1 MPEDKAEWKPHVKS
15 MSLGQLAMHIAN
27 LPQWAAITLE
37 RTEFDHESA
46 RWSSYHEP
54 AVRVG
59 IRTFCTPTIPTSAPR
74 ARCSSRTTDG
84 EFMVQWTLK
93 NGGKSMFS
101 MPRVAVFRSFIL
113 NHAVHHRG
121 QLSVYLRLLD
131 VPIPNIYGPTADT
144 QILEDLCLNAKTRR
158 RKVSLCKEFV
168 APLRRRGE
176 TSVPRRGC
184 GRRMPTLAGRSP
196 RRRMK

>member
-1 MPEDKAEWKPHVKS
+1 MAIAESILPEFDHETATTRMLLERVPQDKAEWKPHVKS

-27 LPQWAAITLE
+27 LPKWTTIALE
-37 RTEFDHESA
+37 RTEFDTNPADAARVTAAPFESA
-46 RWSSYHEP
+46 PSLLQAYD
-54 AVRVG
+54 ANVG
-59 IRTFCTPTIPTSAPR
+59 AAR
-74 ARCSSRTTDG
+74 ALLARTTDA

-93 NGGKSMFS
+93 NGGRNMFS

-144 QILEDLCLNAKTRR
+144 Q
-158 RKVSLCKEFV
+158 
-168 APLRRRGE
+168 G
-176 TSVPRRGC
+176 
-184 GRRMPTLAGRSP
+184 
-196 RRRMK
+196 